1 MSSAACFYPFPGRML
16 VSTGLIM
23 YNLNCVFS
31 MNASWDGRGYCIL
44 SQNERLLVSR
54 SKAGDIAAFE
64 ELIGAYQK
72 KIFNLAYRIIG
83 NYDDAADL
91 AQEAL
96 IRIFRSIGGF
106 KEQSSF
112 STWIYRITT
121 NVCLDEIRKR
131 KSKKEYSLD
140 EEVQV
145 DDGQLKRQVM
155 SEDPGPDEVYER
167 EELRNMVKNAIDKL
181 PEEQKLVITLRD
193 IQGLSYDEIAEVLD
207 CPGGTVK
214 SRINR
219 ARQALKKVLSS
230 RLELLNEDYVNL
242 T

>member
-1 MSSAACFYPFPGRML
+1 
-16 VSTGLIM
+16 M
-23 YNLNCVFS
+23 YFQ
-31 MNASWDGRGYCIL
+31 NASWNSRGYCIL
-44 SQNERLLVSR
+44 SHDEKLLISR
-54 SKAGDIAAFE
+54 SKAGDIEAFE
-64 ELIGAYQK
+64 ELIEAYQK
-72 KIFNLAYRIIG
+72 KIFNFAYRIIG

-96 IRIFRSIGGF
+96 IRIFKSIGGF

-121 NVCLDEIRKR
+121 NVCLDEIRRR
-131 KSKKEYSLD
+131 KNKKEHSLD

-145 DDGQLKRQVM
+145 DDGQLKRQIM

-167 EELRNMVKNAIDKL
+167 EELRGIVKEAIDKL
-181 PEEQKLVITLRD
+181 PEEQRIVITLRD

-214 SRINR
+214 SRISR

-230 RLELLNEDYVNL
+230 KLELLNEDYVN
-242 T
+242 

>member
-1 MSSAACFYPFPGRML
+1 M
-16 VSTGLIM
+16 
-23 YNLNCVFS
+23 
-31 MNASWDGRGYCIL
+31 